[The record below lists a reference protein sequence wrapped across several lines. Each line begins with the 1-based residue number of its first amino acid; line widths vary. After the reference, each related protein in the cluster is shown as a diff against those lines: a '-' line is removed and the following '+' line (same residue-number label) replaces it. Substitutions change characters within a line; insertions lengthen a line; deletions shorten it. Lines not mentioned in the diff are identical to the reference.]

1 MSSVNNKLVIIGIDG
16 ATFDIIL
23 PMVKNGELPT
33 LGKLIEN
40 GVYGELNSTIPPMT
54 PPAWSSFA
62 TGLNPGKHGIYDFTE
77 RVSGTYSIRFVNASM
92 RNGKCMWTISSEH
105 GKRVAVMAV
114 PFTYPPEEV
123 NGVMISGID
132 APGVG
137 AQGDT
142 SMMYPR
148 ELYHEIEKEVG
159 RYIVSSNPMNDIYK
173 GEMESALNRILTAVE
188 RKGETA
194 KYLLSKD
201 DWDQFVMVFGE
212 TDLVG
217 HHFWKYYDPDSPFY
231 EESSDAVKFSV
242 QTVYKKIDTKIGEM
256 LDIAPEGASVMI
268 VSDHGFGG
276 NNDIVVHLNNVLEEM
291 GLLKFNKSGLD
302 YIVAS
307 VLDKVK
313 KIGLRLTPPVIKKE
327 LIKKQRGGL
336 VNKMESKIRFSMI
349 DWSKTSA
356 FSEETPYFPSIWVN
370 LKGREPGGIVS
381 EGEEY
386 NRVVDEIIK
395 KLKELKDPFNNC
407 NMINAVYRRDEIY
420 SGESAAKSPDIIID
434 WNTPG
439 GYSYISRPS
448 LYSKNGETVRKF
460 TQEELRQDKFRNK
473 SGNHR
478 QHGIFIGSGGAFLNG
493 DKIENAQI
501 IDIAPT
507 ALYIQGVPIPE
518 TMDGTVLNDTI
529 TSEFKQNNKLN
540 YSSHSP
546 ENDSNSD
553 NNDETPYTEEESE
566 IIQKRL
572 QDLGYID

>member
-1 MSSVNNKLVIIGIDG
+1 MSSVNNKLVIVGIDG

-33 LGKLIEN
+33 LGRLIEN

-77 RVSGTYSIRFVNASM
+77 RVQGTYSIRFVNASM
-92 RNGKCMWTISSEH
+92 RNGKCMWSLSSDY

-114 PFTYPPEEV
+114 PFTYPPEAV

-142 SMMYPR
+142 SMMYPG
-148 ELYHEIEKEVG
+148 ELYQELEKEVG

-173 GEMESALNRILTAVE
+173 GEMESALTRILTAVE

-217 HHFWKYYDPDSPFY
+217 HHFWKYYDPNSPFY
-231 EESSDAVKFSV
+231 EESTDKVKVSV
-242 QTVYKKIDTKIGEM
+242 QTVYKTIDKKIGEM
-256 LDIAPEGASVMI
+256 LDIVPEGTSVMI

-276 NNDIVVHLNNVLEEM
+276 NNDIVVHLNHVLEEM
-291 GLLKFNKSGLD
+291 GLLKFNKFGFD
-302 YIVAS
+302 YLVAK
-307 VLDKVK
+307 VLDKIK

-336 VNKMESKIRFSMI
+336 VNKMESKLRFSMI
-349 DWSKTSA
+349 DWSRTYA
-356 FSEETPYFPSIWVN
+356 YSEETPYFPSIWVN

-381 EGEEY
+381 KGEEY
-386 NRVVDEIIK
+386 NRVVDEIIE
-395 KLKELKDPFNNC
+395 KLKGLKDPFNNC
-407 NMINAVYRRDEIY
+407 NMINEVYRRDEIY
-420 SGESAAKSPDIIID
+420 NGDCAEKSPDIIID
-434 WNTPG
+434 WNTPD

-448 LYSKNGETVRKF
+448 LYSKDGKSVRKF
-460 TQEELRQDKFRNK
+460 SKEELKQDKFRNK

-478 QHGIFIGSGGAFLNG
+478 QFGIFIGSGGAFANA

-501 IDIAPT
+501 IDVAPT

-518 TMDGTVLNDTI
+518 SMDGTILNDSLTA
-529 TSEFKQNNKLN
+529 EFKQNNEPK
-540 YSSHSP
+540 YSKDGP
-546 ENDSNSD
+546 DIGTNDDVSS
-553 NNDETPYTEEESE
+553 ETPYTDEESE

>member
-1 MSSVNNKLVIIGIDG
+1 MKSEKNKLLIVGIDG

-23 PMVKNGELPT
+23 PMIEKGELPT
-33 LGKLIEN
+33 LGKLIQN

-77 RVSGTYSIRFVNASM
+77 RVQGTYSIRFVNASM
-92 RNGKCMWTISSEH
+92 RKGKCMWSISSDY

-114 PFTYPPEEV
+114 PFTYPPEKV

-142 SMMYPR
+142 SMMHPK
-148 ELYHEIEKEVG
+148 ELYSELQNEVG

-173 GEMESALNRILTAVE
+173 GDMDSALSRILAAVD

-201 DWDQFVMVFGE
+201 DWDLFVMVFGE

-231 EESSDAVKFSV
+231 EKASEAVNKSV
-242 QTVYKKIDTKIGEM
+242 ETVYSEIDKKIGEM
-256 LDIAPEGASVMI
+256 LEKVPDDTSVMI

-276 NNDIVVHLNNVLEEM
+276 NNDIVVHLNKILEEM
-291 GLLKFNKSGLD
+291 GLLKFKKPGLD
-302 YIVAS
+302 SMIIS
-307 VLDKVK
+307 VLDKIK
-313 KIGLRLTPPVIKKE
+313 KLGLRLVPPVIKKE

-336 VNKMESKIRFSMI
+336 VNKMESKLRFSMI
-349 DWSKTSA
+349 DWDNTYA
-356 FSEETPYFPSIWVN
+356 YSEETPYFPSIWIN
-370 LKGREPGGIVS
+370 LKGREPKGIVS

-386 NRVVDEIIK
+386 NNIVNQVIE
-395 KLKELKDPFNNC
+395 KLKQVEDPYNNC
-407 NMINAVYRRDEIY
+407 KMIKSVYRREEVYI
-420 SGESAAKSPDIIID
+420 GESVTTSPDIVID
-434 WNTPG
+434 WNNPN
-439 GYSYISRPS
+439 GYSYISRSS
-448 LYSKNGETVRKF
+448 LYSTNGKPVRKF
-460 TQEELRQDKFRNK
+460 TKEELKQDKFRNK

-478 QHGIFIGSGGAFLNG
+478 QFGIFIGSGGAFSND

-507 ALYIQGVPIPE
+507 ALYIQNVSIPE
-518 TMDGTVLNDTI
+518 IMDGKILESAIST
-529 TSEFKQNNKLN
+529 EFQNSNEPK
-540 YSSHSP
+540 YSS
-546 ENDSNSD
+546 NDSDVD
-553 NNDETPYTEEESE
+553 NNNGNDETPYSEEENA

-572 QDLGYID
+572 QDLGYIE